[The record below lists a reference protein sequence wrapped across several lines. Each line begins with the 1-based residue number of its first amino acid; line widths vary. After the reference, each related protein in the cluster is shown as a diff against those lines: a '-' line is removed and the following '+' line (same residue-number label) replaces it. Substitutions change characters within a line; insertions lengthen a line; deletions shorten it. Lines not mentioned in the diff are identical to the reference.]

1 MTSTAVQTVSQEE
14 IKQAIL
20 ALIRENNAE
29 FKQLLGNALPKSKP
43 VVAKKTTKKQEI
55 QAESPPVKVR
65 VPYSEMPFW
74 KANPDLK
81 PVDIEK
87 TGGKP
92 LTKEFYDALLTMHEH
107 FKDVSDEEWDEWLE
121 QLKD

>member
-1 MTSTAVQTVSQEE
+1 MTSTAVQAVSQED

-29 FKQLLGNALPKSKP
+29 FKQLLGDFLPKSKP
-43 VVAKKTTKKQEI
+43 IVAKKTTKKQVI
-55 QAESPPVKVR
+55 QEELPVAKVR

-81 PVDIEK
+81 PLIPE
-87 TGGKP
+87 GKGISMEAIRE
-92 LTKEFYDALLTMHEH
+92 LQAFFQESGNEIT
-107 FKDVSDEEWDEWLE
+107 DEMLE
-121 QLKD
+121 MLD

>member
-29 FKQLLGNALPKSKP
+29 FKQLLGDFLPKSKP
-43 VVAKKTTKKQEI
+43 VVAKKTPKKQAVQVEL
-55 QAESPPVKVR
+55 PVAKVR

-81 PVDIEK
+81 PLIPE
-87 TGGKP
+87 GKGISMEAIRE
-92 LTKEFYDALLTMHEH
+92 LQALFKEPGNEIT
-107 FKDVSDEEWDEWLE
+107 DEMLE
-121 QLKD
+121 MLD